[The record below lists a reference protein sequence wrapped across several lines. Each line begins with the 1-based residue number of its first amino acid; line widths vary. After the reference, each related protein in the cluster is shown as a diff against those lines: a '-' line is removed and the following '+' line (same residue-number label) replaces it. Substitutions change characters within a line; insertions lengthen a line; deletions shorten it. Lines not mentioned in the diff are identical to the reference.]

1 MFQTIR
7 KTELPISRMMGD
19 EVALWEV
26 VLNPHHTE
34 WFHVCRTKTIGS
46 DSVRDMLH
54 INNVRTLKNLI
65 DTQNSKNKVTDVY
78 LVSPGWM
85 NGTTDWKMERLSEA
99 RESSNSDGHEF
110 IYVLH
115 DGRVYPAQYE
125 NLLSSSDSLFNEG
138 DFLK

>member
-7 KTELPISRMMGD
+7 KTELAISRMMGD
-19 EVALWEV
+19 EIALWEV
-26 VLNPHHTE
+26 VLNPHHLE
-34 WFHVCRTKTIGS
+34 WFHVCRTMTIGG

-65 DTQNSKNKVTDVY
+65 DTQDPENKVTDVY

-85 NGTTDWKMERLSEA
+85 NGTTDWKMERLLEA
-99 RESSNSDGHEF
+99 RESSNHQGHGF
-110 IYVLH
+110 IYVLY
-115 DGRVYPAQYE
+115 DGRVYPANNE
-125 NLLSSSDSLFNEG
+125 NPLSGSDSLFNEG

>member
-26 VLNPHHTE
+26 VLNPFHME
-34 WFHVCRTKTIGS
+34 WFYVCRTMTIG
-46 DSVRDMLH
+46 DDTTRDMLH
-54 INNVRTLKNLI
+54 ISNIRTLKHLI
-65 DTQNSKNKVTDVY
+65 DTQDETNKITDVY
-78 LVSPGWM
+78 LVSPHWM
-85 NGTTDWKMERLSEA
+85 NGTPHWEMERLLEA
-99 RESSNSDGHEF
+99 RESSHQTGHGF

-115 DGRVYPAQYE
+115 DGRVYPAQNE